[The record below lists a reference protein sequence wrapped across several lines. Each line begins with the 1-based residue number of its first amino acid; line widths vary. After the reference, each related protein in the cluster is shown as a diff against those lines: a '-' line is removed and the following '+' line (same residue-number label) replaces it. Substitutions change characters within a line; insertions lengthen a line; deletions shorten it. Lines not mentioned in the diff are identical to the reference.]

1 MRLKE
6 IYSNLYF
13 VCVCES
19 VRISSYTTLA
29 LLMFDSCL
37 SLRQDPRGFQEARK
51 NRGNRGVGGMVA
63 TAPTAPVTTSRRSQ
77 AGLLSLVS
85 DISGQISGYF
95 GRVMMSCAH
104 SWPLR
109 SALHRERSGEDASAG
124 RNCWN
129 AQLCRGVPCVLAKC
143 LWNSVSR
150 LPCVHCFAAKN
161 CRSRPCACQS
171 SGSTFH
177 HADRHLNYECN
188 APTREF
194 D

>member
-1 MRLKE
+1 MSR
-6 IYSNLYF
+6 
-13 VCVCES
+13 CVSPPILLMTC
-19 VRISSYTTLA
+19 VFRCRWVTTLA

-77 AGLLSLVS
+77 AGLLSSVS

-129 AQLCRGVPCVLAKC
+129 AQLCRGVPCVLAR
-143 LWNSVSR
+143 VSMKFSITSPMCP
-150 LPCVHCFAAKN
+150 LF
-161 CRSRPCACQS
+161 CR
-171 SGSTFH
+171 
-177 HADRHLNYECN
+177 
-188 APTREF
+188 
-194 D
+194 